1 MAEETKK
8 CPFCGEEILK
18 EAKKCKH
25 CGEWLKEKTEK
36 VSIMQLIENYISN
49 NILNSDCINVG
60 VNLTNEKISESKISY
75 NHEEK
80 PLLLLYKK
88 SLLYDL
94 KTRILITDKKI
105 YYKALPDSFW
115 TGITC
120 NFCKKIEGY
129 FELQNVNQLSI
140 ADHDHCIGT
149 AYVGHQLKINNTVV
163 GLIRMGTNVEYDEN
177 AISYLNDLFE
187 QILKSNNG
195 ENIEKERAV
204 DEEKSKTKNIESI
217 SDSGWTIVWKLGL
230 AIIGA
235 IICINLFPHA
245 FDDAIVLT
253 NEFTGQK
260 ITIPVET
267 TKIEGGEEYC
277 VKLSILEGDEH
288 TFCSTDKNS
297 ITQFVT
303 KVITKEMRTQS
314 EMLLK
319 GQDISNETTTFYSL
333 DKMIY
338 EPYKQQYKIIEKNDE
353 KSTVQQ
359 TDTNSVIE
367 QKGDIIDTYAEDN
380 NNSENENQE
389 ENPAN
394 KQVRPQPQSKAK
406 TVAQPVKRAEGAT
419 QTNTDIPQTKQNN
432 ENADDFMY

>member
-1 MAEETKK
+1 MSDETKN
-8 CPFCGEEILK
+8 CPYCGEEILK
-18 EAKKCKH
+18 AAKKCKH
-25 CGEWLKEKTEK
+25 CGEWLEEKTEK
-36 VSIMQLIENYISN
+36 VSITQLIENYISK

-60 VNLTNEKISESKISY
+60 VNLTDEKISESKISY

-120 NFCKKIEGY
+120 NFCKKIEGS

-163 GLIRMGTNVEYDEN
+163 GLIRMGTSVLYDEN
-177 AISYLNDLFE
+177 VINYLNGLFE

-195 ENIEKERAV
+195 ENIEKGTALNERAV
-204 DEEKSKTKNIESI
+204 DEEKSKTENTESI

-235 IICINLFPHA
+235 IILSYLFPNA
-245 FDDAIVLT
+245 FSDKIVVT
-253 NEFTGQK
+253 NTVTGQK
-260 ITIPVET
+260 YEFPVET
-267 TKIEGGEEYC
+267 TQKDGNEEYC
-277 VKLSILEGDEH
+277 INVSILNGNEH
-288 TFCSTDKNS
+288 KFCSGNKETLTKF
-297 ITQFVT
+297 IT
-303 KVITKEMRTQS
+303 KVKELEVKTES
-314 EMLLK
+314 EMSFR
-319 GQDISNETTTFYSL
+319 GQSVDKETTEHFSL

-338 EPYKQQYKIIEKNDE
+338 EIPKIQYNIYEKNVDNAPNADE
-353 KSTVQQ
+353 ETTEGAIGDEEANVF
-359 TDTNSVIE
+359 TYNGI
-367 QKGDIIDTYAEDN
+367 DIIYNPNISNEQEVRQTAKQCYEDGN
-380 NNSENENQE
+380 TTDENLNHCVGL
-389 ENPAN
+389 
-394 KQVRPQPQSKAK
+394 KLKW
-406 TVAQPVKRAEGAT
+406 
-419 QTNTDIPQTKQNN
+419 
-432 ENADDFMY
+432 F